1 MPYHV
6 AITPKSDKS
15 HEEIRLDLSESELR
29 ERFLDPYREGRPIII
44 GGKTITPDDI
54 ERITIH
60 FTEETS
66 EQLLPRVRAEQ
77 AASGVISAISD
88 DWYVAHRG
96 EDVTDRMITTPPG
109 TGLRD
114 RPTREGPRVEGSR
127 VVFVVHGRN
136 RAARD
141 AMFSFLRSL
150 SLEPLEWNEAVGAT
164 GRTMPYVGDVLTA
177 AFSTAQAVLV
187 LMTPDDLAHLR
198 EQFQQ
203 PGDAQ
208 HETQPTGQARPNVLF
223 EAGMAMG
230 RDEDRTILVELGT
243 LRPFS
248 DIGGR
253 HVIRLNNGTE
263 RRQELAQRLEAA
275 GCPVRLTGVDWHT
288 AGDFD
293 AAIRSSIT
301 NIERK

>member
-6 AITPKSDKS
+6 TITPKSDRS
-15 HEEIRLDLSESELR
+15 HDEVRLDLSEAELT
-29 ERFLDPYREGRPIII
+29 ERFIDPYREGKPIVI

-54 ERITIH
+54 ERLKIH
-60 FTEETS
+60 FTEEIS
-66 EQLLPRVRAEQ
+66 AQLLPILRAERE
-77 AASGVISAISD
+77 ASNVISAISD
-88 DWYVAHRG
+88 EWYIAHRG
-96 EDVTDRMITTPPG
+96 EDVTDRLITTPPG
-109 TGLRD
+109 TGLHD
-114 RPTREGPRVEGSR
+114 RPAPEGPRIEGSR

-150 SLEPLEWNEAVGAT
+150 SLEPLEWNEAVRAT
-164 GRTMPYVGDVLTA
+164 AKTMPYVGDVLTA
-177 AFSTAQAVLV
+177 AFSIAQAVLV
-187 LMTPDDLAHLR
+187 LMTPDDLAHLQ

-208 HETQPTGQARPNVLF
+208 HETAPTGQARPNVLF
-223 EAGMAMG
+223 EAGMAVG
-230 RDEDRTILVELGT
+230 RDENRTILVELGR

-253 HVIRLNNGTE
+253 HVIQLHNGTE

-275 GCPVRLTGVDWHT
+275 GCPVRLTGTDWHRV
-288 AGDFD
+288 GDFD
-293 AAIRSSIT
+293 AAIR
-301 NIERK
+301 